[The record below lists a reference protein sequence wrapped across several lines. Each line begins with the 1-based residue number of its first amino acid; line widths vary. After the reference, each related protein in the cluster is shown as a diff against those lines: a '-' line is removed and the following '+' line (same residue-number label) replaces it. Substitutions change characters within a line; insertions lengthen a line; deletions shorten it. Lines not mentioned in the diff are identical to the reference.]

1 MLIPP
6 TSPDPARLLP
16 ELRRVPLFAALDD
29 QTLRDVA
36 RQMRRYSFRAGQHI
50 MEMGEQS
57 PGLFIVVQGRVR
69 LSTMAT
75 DGREQVL
82 DMVNPGELFDLVP
95 LFDNQPNQTIARAM
109 SPVEVLLLP
118 RSELLHLLRAYP
130 DLALAAL
137 HEMALQLRDL
147 TTLVEDLAF
156 RSVRARLARHL
167 LAEAATGSAE
177 LTHQELAE
185 RAGTVREMVGRVLRR
200 MAEEGMVELARG
212 RVIVLDQHGLQQVIE
227 E

>member
-1 MLIPP
+1 MLISP
-6 TSPDPARLLP
+6 TSPDSAALLQA
-16 ELRRVPLFAALDD
+16 LRRVPLFATLDD
-29 QTLRDVA
+29 RTLRDVA
-36 RQMRRYSFRAGQHI
+36 QQMRRYSFRAGQRI
-50 MEMGEQS
+50 MDTGEQS
-57 PGLFIVVQGRVR
+57 PGLFIVLQGRVR
-69 LSTMAT
+69 LSTMSSN
-75 DGREQVL
+75 GREQVL
-82 DMVNPGELFDLVP
+82 DMINPGGLFDLVP
-95 LFDNQPNQTIARAM
+95 LFDNQPNQTSARAM
-109 SPVEVLLLP
+109 SQVDVLLLP
-118 RSELLHLLRAYP
+118 RAELLELLRAHP

-137 HEMALQLRDL
+137 HEMALHLRDL

-200 MAEEGMVELARG
+200 MADEGLIELARG
-212 RVIVLDQHGLQQVIE
+212 RVIVLDQQGLQQALE